1 MDLFNSPAFSAR
13 AEGLIKK
20 FHVPGLAIAL
30 VHKDVTASKAFGM
43 ASFEPARPMT
53 TDTLFD
59 IASASKSLTAASVA
73 LLVADEKLPDVKY
86 DAEMAKL
93 LPGEFV
99 MPGQGYEGVTI
110 DDILSHRSGLAPND
124 NSYLGPRAKNTDSP
138 QSVTRNLRNLATA
151 APIRS
156 KFMYCNMMFTV
167 ATYLVEQKTGIS
179 FADFLE
185 QRFFQPLGM
194 TSSNLQPERARA
206 KGLGDRISP
215 GHWWDRKAKQYSTFV
230 IPDAP
235 EAQGAGSI
243 ITSVDDYV
251 KYVRAMMN
259 KEGPFTEDVYK
270 GLIRPRSIITQNYD
284 KLAPFTSPLLYA
296 AGWEVHHYRG
306 YLVVAH
312 NGGIAGSSTIHFFIP
327 DLNFGGAM
335 FGNSD
340 DAAFVAEVLM
350 QELIDE
356 LLDLPQDQ
364 RLSWDKV
371 LYEKNT
377 GKKYDEYD
385 TNPNED
391 AETEAEEVEAERQKL
406 CPGIKES
413 EPQKMPLSAYTGE
426 YWNPGWKGIVV
437 QVEQGQL
444 FVDCSDR
451 SYVFTMKLQHVC
463 EQTKLSSIMRPS
475 ILRQTAL
482 AARYTKP
489 ACASQSNAIKASAFH
504 AYTQRSAILPPGPQ
518 KIKGTVNDPV
528 PTPNPNALHGSYHW
542 TFERL
547 LASVIIDY
555 IPKTRYL
562 SLRKIFW
569 WDLNLATVT
578 VGVGLYKFET
588 NDIGVTEAIKKIW
601 KA

>member
-13 AEGLIKK
+13 AEALIKK

-43 ASFEPARPMT
+43 ASLEPARPMT

-73 LLVADEKLPDVKY
+73 LLVADDKFPDVKY

-99 MPGQGYEGVTI
+99 MPGTGYEGVTI

-124 NSYLGPRAKNTDSP
+124 NSYLGPRAKNTDSA

-151 APIRS
+151 APIRA
-156 KFMYCNMMFTV
+156 KFMYCNMMYTV

-194 TSSNLQPERARA
+194 NSSNLQPERAGA

-215 GHWWDRKAKQYSTFV
+215 GYWWDRKAKQYSTFV

-251 KYVRAMMN
+251 KYVRAIMN

-270 GLIRPRSIITQNYD
+270 GIIRPRSIISQNYD
-284 KLAPFTSPLLYA
+284 KLLPFTSPLLYA

-312 NGGIAGSSTIHFFIP
+312 HGGIAGSSTIHFFVP

-340 DAAFVAEVLM
+340 DASFVAEVLM

-356 LLDLPQDQ
+356 LLNLPQDQ
-364 RLSWDKV
+364 RLIWDKV

-385 TNPNED
+385 TNANED
-391 AETEAEEVEAERQKL
+391 AETEAEELEAERQKL

-426 YWNPGWKGIVV
+426 YWNPGWRGVVV
-437 QVEQGQL
+437 QVKDGEL
-444 FVDCSDR
+444 FIDCSDR
-451 SYVFTMKLQHVC
+451 SYVFTVKLQHVC
-463 EQTKLSSIMRPS
+463 EQTKYVAVMREVVGGVGTAMRAEFRFENDVAVKVGIM
-475 ILRQTAL
+475 
-482 AARYTKP
+482 
-489 ACASQSNAIKASAFH
+489 
-504 AYTQRSAILPPGPQ
+504 
-518 KIKGTVNDPV
+518 
-528 PTPNPNALHGSYHW
+528 
-542 TFERL
+542 FEEEL
-547 LASVIIDY
+547 DDY
-555 IPKTRYL
+555 IWFDRVVV
-562 SLRKIFW
+562 
-569 WDLNLATVT
+569 A
-578 VGVGLYKFET
+578 
-588 NDIGVTEAIKKIW
+588 
-601 KA
+601 